1 MMVGFRTILCS
12 VTALLVAGCATSPQ
26 PAPVEVLGTVPE
38 PRVEGPATVPPSP
51 EESPSSGEAVT
62 IPLGYSAPAAADTQA
77 LATPTPRGSETP
89 ANPAVVALLN
99 EANLAMQNGRDER
112 AAASLERALSIEP
125 RNAWLW
131 HRLASTRLRQ
141 GELDQAAA
149 LAAKSNSYAS
159 PDRKLQAANWRIIAE
174 VHRRLGE
181 FDAAKS
187 ADQQATRL
195 ETP

>member
-1 MMVGFRTILCS
+1 MMDCSRTILFS
-12 VTALLVAGCATSPQ
+12 LAAILIAGCATAQ
-26 PAPVEVLGTVPE
+26 HPAPVEDFGAAADSRTGAPE
-38 PRVEGPATVPPSP
+38 AITASPMEEPSA
-51 EESPSSGEAVT
+51 GEAVT
-62 IPLGYSAPAAADTQA
+62 IPLGYSAPPPADTEVVNA
-77 LATPTPRGSETP
+77 PPEGDETP

-99 EANLAMQNGRDER
+99 DANLAMQNGRDDR

-125 RNAWLW
+125 QNAWLW

-141 GELDQAAA
+141 DELDQAAA

-187 ADQQATRL
+187 AEEQATRL
-195 ETP
+195 EAP

>member
-1 MMVGFRTILCS
+1 MYGYRTLL
-12 VTALLVAGCATSPQ
+12 VTAIAVFIAGCAATRQ
-26 PAPVEVLGTVPE
+26 PAPVDEMGTAAESKLVAPQA
-38 PRVEGPATVPPSP
+38 VTPSP
-51 EESPSSGEAVT
+51 MEVPSTGEAVT
-62 IPLGYSAPAAADTQA
+62 IPLGYSASSPADSVAPPPAPTDDDAA
-77 LATPTPRGSETP
+77 

-99 EANLAMQNGRDER
+99 DANAAIQIGRDDR

-141 GELDQAAA
+141 GDLNQAAA
-149 LAAKSNSYAS
+149 LAAKSNSFAS
-159 PDRKLQAANWRIIAE
+159 PDRKLQAANWRIIAD

-181 FDAAKS
+181 FDAAQS
-187 ADQQATRL
+187 AEEQAARL

>member
-1 MMVGFRTILCS
+1 MDGYKTLL
-12 VTALLVAGCATSPQ
+12 VTAIAVFIAGCAATRQ
-26 PAPVEVLGTVPE
+26 PAPVDEMGTAAETKRVAPE
-38 PRVEGPATVPPSP
+38 AVTPSP
-51 EESPSSGEAVT
+51 MEVPSTGEAVT
-62 IPLGYSAPAAADTQA
+62 IPLGYSASSPADSVAPPPPAPTDGDAA
-77 LATPTPRGSETP
+77 

-99 EANLAMQNGRDER
+99 DANAATQIGRDDR

-141 GELDQAAA
+141 GDLNQAAA
-149 LAAKSNSYAS
+149 LAAKSNSFAS
-159 PDRKLQAANWRIIAE
+159 PDRKLQAANWRIIAD

-181 FDAAKS
+181 FDAAQS
-187 ADQQATRL
+187 AEEQATRL

>member
-1 MMVGFRTILCS
+1 MMDCYKTILLS
-12 VTALLVAGCATSPQ
+12 VVALLIAGCATSPQ
-26 PAPVEVLGTVPE
+26 PAPVDDIGVPADSQAGAPAAPLPMEV
-38 PRVEGPATVPPSP
+38 
-51 EESPSSGEAVT
+51 PSSGEAVT
-62 IPLGYSAPAAADTQA
+62 IPLGYTALPPTDTGALSPPPAEGGD
-77 LATPTPRGSETP
+77 SP

-99 EANLAMQNGRDER
+99 EANLAMQNGRDDR
-112 AAASLERALSIEP
+112 AAASLERALGIEP

-131 HRLASTRLRQ
+131 HRLASTRLKQ

-159 PDRKLQAANWRIIAE
+159 TDRKLQAANWRIIGD

-187 ADQQATRL
+187 AEEQATRL